1 MSSPDERSDI
11 RGAVPHVAPLMRAT
25 QPTFHFNTPILR
37 AMIVAAGLASQAP
50 GSLAFEAMLMQIITK
65 ARLALY
71 PVVAMLAVALAALQP
86 ARAAGVTDTEIRI
99 GNIMPYTGPL
109 AAFASI
115 GRAEA
120 AYFDMINERGGING
134 RKVRFISRDDS
145 SNPRTAIE
153 QTQEL
158 VEQERVH
165 LMFGSFGT
173 PSNLATR
180 TYLNERSIPQ
190 LFVASGDEEW
200 AHPKRFPWTMG
211 WQPTFRS
218 EGRIYA
224 NYIQASYPSRKIA
237 VLWQNDQF
245 GRDLFRGLQE
255 GLGITANMI
264 VADIAIEADMSIDT
278 QVDILKNSGAEVLVL
293 NCAPPISARAIRR
306 AAELD
311 WHPQLVLVNAAA
323 SIANALR
330 PAGLQNSVGVI
341 STSFLKDASDTTWKD
356 DPAVMD
362 WLAFMDKYYP
372 DGDKEDGN
380 AIFGYA
386 AAATLVQVLTQ
397 CGDDLSRENIMRQA
411 ASLRNYQSGIV
422 LPGIAMNTG
431 PADFHP
437 IKQMRLVQFDGSAWQ
452 PIGDV
457 IESAFAR
464 KPGDN

>member
-1 MSSPDERSDI
+1 MKTIKE
-11 RGAVPHVAPLMRAT
+11 T
-25 QPTFHFNTPILR
+25 
-37 AMIVAAGLASQAP
+37 GLV
-50 GSLAFEAMLMQIITK
+50 
-65 ARLALY
+65 LAL
-71 PVVAMLAVALAALQP
+71 LAAALFASGPTITQQ
-86 ARAAGVTDTEIRI
+86 ASAAGVTDTEIRI

-109 AAFASI
+109 AAFAAI

-134 RKVRFISRDDS
+134 RKIKFISRDDS
-145 SNPRTAIE
+145 SNPRMAAEHT
-153 QTQEL
+153 TQL
-158 VEQERVH
+158 VEQENVL

-180 TYLNERSIPQ
+180 TYLNEKKVPQ

-211 WQPTFRS
+211 WQPTFRA

-255 GLGITANMI
+255 GLGITARMI
-264 VADIAIEADMSIDT
+264 VADIAIEADMSIDA

-306 AAELD
+306 AAELG
-311 WHPQLVLVNAAA
+311 WHPVVVLVNAAA

-330 PAGLQNSVGVI
+330 PAGLANAAGVI
-341 STSFLKDASDTTWKD
+341 STSFLKDADDTTWKE
-356 DPAVMD
+356 DPSIKA

-372 DGDKEDGN
+372 DGDREDSY

-386 AAATLVQVLTQ
+386 AAETLVQVLTQ

-411 ASLRNYQSGIV
+411 ASLKNYLSPIL
-422 LPGIAMNTG
+422 LPGIAINTG

-437 IKQMRLVQFDGSAWQ
+437 IKQMRLVQFDGTAWQ

-457 IESAFAR
+457 IESAFASR
-464 KPGDN
+464 PGDN

>member
-1 MSSPDERSDI
+1 MQTTRKIWLLP
-11 RGAVPHVAPLMRAT
+11 A
-25 QPTFHFNTPILR
+25 FF
-37 AMIVAAGLASQAP
+37 AAL
-50 GSLAFEAMLMQIITK
+50 L
-65 ARLALY
+65 LALF
-71 PVVAMLAVALAALQP
+71 PAALQP
-86 ARAAGVTDTEIRI
+86 AQAAGVTDTEIRI

-134 RKVRFISRDDS
+134 RRVRFISRDDS
-145 SNPRTAIE
+145 SNPRTAVE
-153 QTQEL
+153 QTRDL

-224 NYIQASYPSRKIA
+224 NYIQSAYPSRKIA

-311 WHPQLVLVNAAA
+311 WHPVVVLVNAAA

-341 STSFLKDASDTTWKD
+341 STSFLKDASDTTWKE
-356 DPAVMD
+356 DPAIKQ

-372 DGDKEDGN
+372 DGDKDD
-380 AIFGYA
+380 AYAMFGYA
-386 AAATLVQVLTQ
+386 AADTLVQVLTQ
-397 CGDDLSRENIMRQA
+397 CGDDLSRDNIMRQA
-411 ASLRNYQSGIV
+411 ASLKDYRSGIA

-437 IKQMRLVQFDGSAWQ
+437 IKQMRLVQFDGNSWQ

-464 KPGDN
+464 APNDN

>member
-1 MSSPDERSDI
+1 MK
-11 RGAVPHVAPLMRAT
+11 
-25 QPTFHFNTPILR
+25 
-37 AMIVAAGLASQAP
+37 
-50 GSLAFEAMLMQIITK
+50 IITIT
-65 ARLALY
+65 RLALY
-71 PVVAMLAVALAALQP
+71 LLVAMLAAVTPAIVQP

-134 RKVRFISRDDS
+134 RKIKFISLDDS
-145 SNPRTAIE
+145 SNPRTAAE
-153 QTQEL
+153 HTREL

-165 LMFGSFGT
+165 VMFGSFGT

-180 TYLNERSIPQ
+180 TYLNESNIPQ

-211 WQPTFRS
+211 WQPSFRA

-224 NYIQASYPSRKIA
+224 NYIQSSYPSRQIA

-264 VADIAIEADMSIDT
+264 VADIAIDADTSIDT
-278 QVDILKNSGAEVLVL
+278 QVDVLKNSGAEVLVL

-311 WHPQLVLVNAAA
+311 WHPVLLLVNAAA

-341 STSFLKDASDTTWKD
+341 STSFLKDASDTTWKE
-356 DPAVMD
+356 DPAIKE

-372 DGDKEDGN
+372 DGDRED
-380 AIFGYA
+380 AYALFGYA
-386 AAATLVQVLTQ
+386 AAETLMQVLTQ

-411 ASLRNYQSGIV
+411 ESLKNYQNPV
-422 LPGIAMNTG
+422 ALPGIAINTG
-431 PADFHP
+431 PADFRP

-457 IESAFAR
+457 IESAFTAV
-464 KPGDN
+464 PGDN

>member
-1 MSSPDERSDI
+1 
-11 RGAVPHVAPLMRAT
+11 
-25 QPTFHFNTPILR
+25 
-37 AMIVAAGLASQAP
+37 
-50 GSLAFEAMLMQIITK
+50 MQIITK
-65 ARLALY
+65 AGRIASF
-71 PVVAMLAVALAALQP
+71 LAAALLLVSAATQP
-86 ARAAGVTDTEIRI
+86 AEGAGVTDTEIRI

-134 RKVRFISRDDS
+134 RKIRFISRDDS
-145 SNPRTAIE
+145 SNPRMAVEHTS
-153 QTQEL
+153 EL

-180 TYLNERSIPQ
+180 SYLNERSIPQ

-211 WQPTFRS
+211 WQPTFHA

-224 NYIQASYPSRKIA
+224 NYVQASYPSRKIA

-264 VADIAIEADMSIDT
+264 VADIAIDADMSIDT

-311 WHPQLVLVNAAA
+311 WHPVLVLVSAAA

-330 PAGLQNSVGVI
+330 PAGLQNAAGVI
-341 STSFLKDASDTTWKD
+341 STSFLKDADDPTWKE
-356 DPAVMD
+356 DPAIKT
-362 WLAFMDKYYP
+362 WLAFMDRYYP
-372 DGDKEDGN
+372 DGDKEDSY

-386 AAATLVQVLTQ
+386 AAETLVQVLTQ

-411 ASLRNYQSGIV
+411 ASLKDYQSPIA
-422 LPGIAMNTG
+422 LPGIVINTG
-431 PADFHP
+431 PKDFRP
-437 IKQMRLVQFDGSAWQ
+437 IKQMRLVQFDGSSWQ

-457 IESAFAR
+457 IESAFAGA
-464 KPGDN
+464 PNDN